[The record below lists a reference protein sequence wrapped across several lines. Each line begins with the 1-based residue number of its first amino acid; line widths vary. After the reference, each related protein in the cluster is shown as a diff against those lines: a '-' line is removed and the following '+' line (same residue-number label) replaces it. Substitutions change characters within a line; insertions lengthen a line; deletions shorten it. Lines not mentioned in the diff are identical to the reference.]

1 MCVFMY
7 AETRVQY
14 WMSISVTLIFKFFK
28 ESFLIRFLT
37 DPRGH
42 DWLDYLGNRL
52 QGPTSFHLPR
62 AMIPDA
68 YHTWVFYMDAGD
80 MNADS

>member
-42 DWLDYLGNRL
+42 DWLD
-52 QGPTSFHLPR
+52 
-62 AMIPDA
+62 
-68 YHTWVFYMDAGD
+68 
-80 MNADS
+80 